1 MLVSRFSIKT
11 FTTAFM
17 VMMTTAGCLAEEKSS
32 STQVMEQV
40 SRNILK
46 ATSEYSARIELCDQ
60 KISANSVPKLEA
72 NRLSNLGVNRQD
84 TVAALAYLHYR
95 NYFLCE
101 KDARLVLAFHLG
113 TLASLKREFG
123 AEESSI
129 ETIQSSISYPSEKEI
144 SLEIKFLALS
154 DEVRNYFESVVGKE
168 PFDLFATLD
177 AYKLLI

>member
-1 MLVSRFSIKT
+1 MLVRDVSSKLFSI
-11 FTTAFM
+11 ALLLLSCG
-17 VMMTTAGCLAEEKSS
+17 ASCLADENES

-40 SRNILK
+40 SRNILQ

-60 KISANSVPKLEA
+60 KISANSVPKLEI

-84 TVAALAYLHYR
+84 VVAALAYLHYR

-101 KDARLVLAFHLG
+101 KDERLALAFHLG
-113 TLASLKREFG
+113 TLASLKQEFG
-123 AEESSI
+123 AEGRSV
-129 ETIQSSISYPSEKEI
+129 ETIQSSVSYPQEKEI
-144 SLEIKFLALS
+144 RLEIKYLALS
-154 DEVRNYFESVVGKE
+154 DEVRRYFESVVGKE